1 MAAIRHPNV
10 AMLMGLCL
18 SPICVVTE
26 FCARGS
32 LTDVLRKAASDT
44 VFAQQLVWRKRI
56 TMALDAAK
64 VKLLTSSWWLQ
75 QGPTSRFQLVSL
87 THVPHLRTD
96 ICPTY
101 PTANASRHVCHTHL
115 HKRLLMRLRCLC
127 CHLYLLCVGHSMRVQ
142 PFILSA
148 ACTASGRRR
157 HCRCEHAGHATAS
170 QPP

>member
-44 VFAQQLVWRKRI
+44 VFAQQLDWRKRI

-64 VKLLTSSWWLQ
+64 VKLHAILMTEAAPPVLYM
-75 QGPTSRFQLVSL
+75 G
-87 THVPHLRTD
+87 
-96 ICPTY
+96 
-101 PTANASRHVCHTHL
+101 L
-115 HKRLLMRLRCLC
+115 H
-127 CHLYLLCVGHSMRVQ
+127 
-142 PFILSA
+142 I
-148 ACTASGRRR
+148 
-157 HCRCEHAGHATAS
+157 
-170 QPP
+170 